1 MLFNI
6 RVITELYKLNI
17 LFLCNFS
24 IVSIIV
30 CELTFT
36 SNRFIT
42 ISLKMAPKKIIRK
55 QRIL

>member
-24 IVSIIV
+24 IISIIV

-42 ISLKMAPKKIIRK
+42 ISLKMAPKKNY
-55 QRIL
+55 